1 MTLEQALIEHC
12 SPTLV
17 GLKPASLFRFQ
28 PADTR
33 EFVRAFLSLRSQL
46 EGAGLRLVILRAAA
60 GRAPTCSTCT
70 GSGR

>member
-46 EGAGLRLVILRAAA
+46 EGAGLRLVILR
-60 GRAPTCSTCT
+60 GCRRT
-70 GSGR
+70 GAYLL

>member
-33 EFVRAFLSLRSQL
+33 EFVRTFLALRSQL
-46 EGAGLRLVILRAAA
+46 EGAGLRLVILR
-60 GRAPTCSTCT
+60 GCSRVMASSPFD
-70 GSGR
+70 G

>member
-33 EFVRAFLSLRSQL
+33 EFVRAFLSS
-46 EGAGLRLVILRAAA
+46 APNW
-60 GRAPTCSTCT
+60 RAPAC
-70 GSGR
+70 GW